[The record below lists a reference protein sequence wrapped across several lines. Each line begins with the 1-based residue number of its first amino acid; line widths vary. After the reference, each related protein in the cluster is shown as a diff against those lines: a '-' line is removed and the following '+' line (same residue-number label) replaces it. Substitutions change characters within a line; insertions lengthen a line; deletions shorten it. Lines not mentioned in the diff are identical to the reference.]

1 MMLEL
6 VYVQELLA
14 KNKRTDSTSIFWE
27 MTWPTPRDD
36 GQIGQGFFNGPL
48 ESDLPHIHLDILR
61 LRDSSKCWGFVR
73 SDGGPF

>member
-1 MMLEL
+1 MS
-6 VYVQELLA
+6 
-14 KNKRTDSTSIFWE
+14 KNCWLKIYKRTDSQRVFFGDGLANPQRS
-27 MTWPTPRDD
+27 WPDRT
-36 GQIGQGFFNGPL
+36 GILKNGPL